1 MKKDTIP
8 ESVDVISIPEHFTCK
23 IIDLGNAEEFT
34 DKTDSI
40 KGTIHIKCY
49 RAPRISKNWYF

>member
-1 MKKDTIP
+1 MKKIDIAP
-8 ESVDVISIPEHFTCK
+8 ESVDVISPEHFTCK

-49 RAPRISKNWYF
+49 QNA